1 VPIKRLLQDRAFSP
15 EDVDLLTSAFE
26 AALRELNLTKRTD
39 PAVELVARRIIELA
53 GRGERDPARLREAA
67 VKGVGPAPA
76 ALPWRFAAS
85 RTRGPL

>member
-1 VPIKRLLQDRAFSP
+1 VPLKRLLEGRAFSP
-15 EDVDLLTSAFE
+15 EEVELLTSAFE

-67 VKGVGPAPA
+67 VKCV
-76 ALPWRFAAS
+76 
-85 RTRGPL
+85 